1 MNISLWILCGSALG
15 WIGYAVFH
23 ANAQRGM
30 PASVSIG
37 ALGGLLGGMM
47 IAPMLGAIVEP
58 GNALH
63 PFSLVIAMTAA
74 IACLTISNMISKRF
88 GV

>member
-1 MNISLWILCGSALG
+1 MNISLWILGGGALG

-23 ANAQRGM
+23 ANAQRSM
-30 PASVSIG
+30 MTSVGTG
-37 ALGGLLGGMM
+37 AFGGLLGGMM
-47 IAPMLGAIVEP
+47 IAPMLGAVIEP

-63 PFSLVIAMTAA
+63 PFSLVIALAA
-74 IACLTISNMISKRF
+74 AVASLVISDMISKRF